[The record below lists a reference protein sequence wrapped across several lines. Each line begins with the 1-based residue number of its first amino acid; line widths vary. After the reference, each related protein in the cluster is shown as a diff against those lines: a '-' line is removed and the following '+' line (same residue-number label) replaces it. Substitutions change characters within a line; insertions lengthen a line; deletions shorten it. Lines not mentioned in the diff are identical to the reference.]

1 VEINMQNLRPD
12 TLTDNE
18 LLRYAL
24 LENPKGLSESWGNV
38 LLQRMALLVDQ
49 NHTLL
54 SAQNKI
60 YEDGFEEGFAAGIAV
75 ANQ

>member
-1 VEINMQNLRPD
+1 MQNLRPD

>member
-1 VEINMQNLRPD
+1 MQNLRPE
-12 TLTDNE
+12 TLSDNE

-38 LLQRMALLVDQ
+38 LLQRMAVLIDQ
-49 NHTLL
+49 NNELL
-54 SAQNKI
+54 QSKTT
-60 YEDGFEEGFAAGIAV
+60 YEEAFEEGFAAGVAT

>member
-1 VEINMQNLRPD
+1 MQNLRPE

-24 LENPKGLSESWGNV
+24 PENPKGLSEAWGNV
-38 LLQRMALLVDQ
+38 LLQRMAILVDQ
-49 NHTLL
+49 NDTLL
-54 SAQNKI
+54 SAQNKM
-60 YEDGFEEGFAAGIAV
+60 YESAFEEGFAAGVAV

>member
-1 VEINMQNLRPD
+1 MQNLRPE
-12 TLTDNE
+12 TLSDNE
-18 LLRYAL
+18 ILRYAL

-38 LLQRMALLVDQ
+38 LLQRMAVLVDQ
-49 NHTLL
+49 NDTLL

-60 YEDGFEEGFAAGIAV
+60 YEEAFEEGFAAGVAV

>member
-1 VEINMQNLRPD
+1 MQNLRPE
-12 TLTDNE
+12 TLSDNE

-38 LLQRMALLVDQ
+38 LLQRMAVLVDQ

-60 YEDGFEEGFAAGIAV
+60 YEEAFEEGFAAGVAI

>member
-1 VEINMQNLRPD
+1 MQNLRPE

-38 LLQRMALLVDQ
+38 LLQRMAVLVDQ

>member
-1 VEINMQNLRPD
+1 MQNLRPE

-24 LENPKGLSESWGNV
+24 LQNPKGLSESWGNV
-38 LLQRMALLVDQ
+38 LLQRMAVLVDQ
-49 NHTLL
+49 NYTLL

-60 YEDGFEEGFAAGIAV
+60 YEEAFEEGFAAGVAV

>member
-1 VEINMQNLRPD
+1 MQNLRPE
-12 TLTDNE
+12 TLSDNE
-18 LLRYAL
+18 ILRYAL

-38 LLQRMALLVDQ
+38 LLQRMAVLVDQ

-60 YEDGFEEGFAAGIAV
+60 YEEGFAAGVAI

>member
-1 VEINMQNLRPD
+1 MQNLRPE
-12 TLTDNE
+12 TLSDNE
-18 LLRYAL
+18 ILRYAL

-38 LLQRMALLVDQ
+38 LLQRMAVLVDQ

-60 YEDGFEEGFAAGIAV
+60 YEEAFEEGFAAGVAV

>member
-1 VEINMQNLRPD
+1 VEINMQNLRPE

-60 YEDGFEEGFAAGIAV
+60 YEDGFEEGFAAGVAV

>member
-1 VEINMQNLRPD
+1 MQNLRPE

-38 LLQRMALLVDQ
+38 LLQRMAVLVDQ

-60 YEDGFEEGFAAGIAV
+60 YEDGFEEGFAAGVAV
-75 ANQ
+75 AHQ

>member
-1 VEINMQNLRPD
+1 MQNLRPE

-38 LLQRMALLVDQ
+38 LLQRMAVLIDQ
-49 NHTLL
+49 NDTLL
-54 SAQNKI
+54 SAQNKM
-60 YEDGFEEGFAAGIAV
+60 YESAFEEGFAAGVAV

>member
-1 VEINMQNLRPD
+1 MQNLRPE

-24 LENPKGLSESWGNV
+24 LENPKGLSEAWGNV
-38 LLQRMALLVDQ
+38 LLQRMAVLVDQ

-60 YEDGFEEGFAAGIAV
+60 YEDGFEEGFAAGVAV
-75 ANQ
+75 AHQ

>member
-1 VEINMQNLRPD
+1 MQNLRPE

-38 LLQRMALLVDQ
+38 LLQRMAVLVDQ

-60 YEDGFEEGFAAGIAV
+60 YEEGFEEGFAAGVAI

>member
-1 VEINMQNLRPD
+1 MQNLRPE
-12 TLTDNE
+12 TLSDNE

-38 LLQRMALLVDQ
+38 LLQRMATLVDQ
-49 NHTLL
+49 NNELL
-54 SAQNKI
+54 QSKTKT
-60 YEDGFEEGFAAGIAV
+60 YEEAFEEGFAAGVAI

>member
-1 VEINMQNLRPD
+1 MQNLRPE
-12 TLTDNE
+12 TLSDNE
-18 LLRYAL
+18 ILLYAL

-38 LLQRMALLVDQ
+38 LLQRMAVLVDQ

-60 YEDGFEEGFAAGIAV
+60 YEEAFEEGFAAGVAI

>member
-1 VEINMQNLRPD
+1 MQNLRPE

-60 YEDGFEEGFAAGIAV
+60 YEDGFEEGFAAGVAV

>member
-1 VEINMQNLRPD
+1 MQNLRPE
-12 TLTDNE
+12 TLSDNE
-18 LLRYAL
+18 ILRYAL
-24 LENPKGLSESWGNV
+24 LQNPKGLSESWGNV
-38 LLQRMALLVDQ
+38 LLQRMAVLVDQ

-60 YEDGFEEGFAAGIAV
+60 YEEGFEEGFAAGVAI

>member
-1 VEINMQNLRPD
+1 MQNIRPE

-38 LLQRMALLVDQ
+38 LLQRMAVLIDQ
-49 NHTLL
+49 NNELL
-54 SAQNKI
+54 QSKTT
-60 YEDGFEEGFAAGIAV
+60 YEEAFEEGFAAGVAV

>member
-1 VEINMQNLRPD
+1 MQNLRPE
-12 TLTDNE
+12 TLSDNE
-18 LLRYAL
+18 ILRYAL

-38 LLQRMALLVDQ
+38 LLQRMAVLVDQ

-60 YEDGFEEGFAAGIAV
+60 YEEAFEEGFAAGVAI

>member
-1 VEINMQNLRPD
+1 MQNIRPE

-60 YEDGFEEGFAAGIAV
+60 YEDGFEEGFAAGVAV